1 MPAMTHQS
9 ILAFSTSGRGTR
21 DITSAVAGVVA
32 ASGVQCGLAHVFV
45 QHTSCSLTI
54 TENADPDVRRDLDTI
69 IGRLAPD
76 GDPAYRHDLE
86 GPDDM
91 AAHARSVL
99 TDTALTIP
107 VGNGRMLLSTWQG
120 IFLWE
125 HRTAPQRRS
134 VVVTVLGS

>member
-1 MPAMTHQS
+1 MTHQS

-21 DITSAVAGVVA
+21 DITPAVAGVVA

-107 VGNGRMLLSTWQG
+107 VGNGRMLLGTWQG

>member
-1 MPAMTHQS
+1 MTHQS

-21 DITSAVAGVVA
+21 DITSAIAGVVA

-107 VGNGRMLLSTWQG
+107 VGNGRMLLGTWQG

>member
-1 MPAMTHQS
+1 MTHQA
-9 ILAFSTSGRGTR
+9 ILTFSTAGRGTR
-21 DITSAVAGVVA
+21 NITGEVAKAVAT
-32 ASGVQCGLAHVFV
+32 SGVQVGLAHVFV

-54 TENADPDVRRDLDTI
+54 TENADPDVRRDLETVLA
-69 IGRLAPD
+69 RLAPD

-99 TDTALTIP
+99 TDSSLTLPI
-107 VGNGRMLLSTWQG
+107 GGGRLLLGAWQG

-125 HRTAPQRRS
+125 HRTEPQQRR
-134 VVVTVLGS
+134 VVVTILGG

>member
-1 MPAMTHQS
+1 MPHQS
-9 ILAFSTSGRGTR
+9 ILAFSTRGRGTR
-21 DITSAVAGVVA
+21 NITSEIAGVVA
-32 ASGVQCGLAHVFV
+32 ASGIQCRLAHVFV

-69 IGRLAPD
+69 LGRLAPD

-99 TDTALTIP
+99 TDTGLMIP
-107 VGNGRMLLSTWQG
+107 IGNGRLLLGVWQG

-134 VVVTVLGS
+134 VVVTLIGA